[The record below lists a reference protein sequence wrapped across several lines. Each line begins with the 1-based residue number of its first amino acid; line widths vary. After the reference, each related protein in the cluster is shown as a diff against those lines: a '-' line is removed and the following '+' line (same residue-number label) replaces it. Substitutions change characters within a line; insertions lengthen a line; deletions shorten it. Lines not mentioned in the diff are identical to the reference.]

1 MKQTKKELQ
10 KESNR
15 KSVVID
21 RLNARSSVKYLHKLE
36 KINAGL
42 EVKLK
47 AKNKH
52 IAQLSS
58 RVEELNHE
66 LEKAKNA

>member
-1 MKQTKKELQ
+1 MKQTKMELQ

-15 KSVVID
+15 KSVVIE
-21 RLNARSSVKYLHKLE
+21 RLNARSDVKYLHKLE

-47 AKNKH
+47 AKDKH
-52 IAQLSS
+52 IAQLNNK
-58 RVEELNHE
+58 VEELEHE